1 MTSKKEV
8 DTDET
13 RSTRATSIYAALR
26 ESIIR
31 AEIAPGT
38 KINIREICERFGA
51 GLSPVREALSKL
63 STEGFVTHSDQ
74 RGFSVASLDLGGLEQ
89 LVRAR
94 CWVNETGLRQSIA
107 RGDAAWED
115 GLALAFNRMNR
126 IQRLNDEPYARTPEW
141 AQAHMAF
148 HRALISGSGSSW
160 ITRFC
165 DELFEAAERYR
176 FAARHTE
183 RARTD
188 VASEHEGIFMA
199 AIRGDADEAVRLLN
213 AHLETTANLVRTA
226 LPAANADRV
235 DISPGKKKRREA

>member
-1 MTSKKEV
+1 MTNEKEEAA
-8 DTDET
+8 DES
-13 RSTRATSIYAALR
+13 RLTRATSIYAALR

-38 KINIREICERFGA
+38 KLNIREICERFDV
-51 GLSPVREALSKL
+51 GLSPAREALSKL
-63 STEGFVTHSDQ
+63 SAEGIVTHSDQ

-94 CWVNETGLRQSIA
+94 CWVNEVGLRQSIA
-107 RGDAAWED
+107 RSDASWED

-126 IQRLNDEPYARTPEW
+126 IQRLNEQPYARTPEW

-148 HRALISGSGSSW
+148 HRALICGSGSPW

-176 FAARHTE
+176 FAARHAE

-188 VASEHEGIFMA
+188 VASEHEAIFMA

-213 AHLETTANLVRTA
+213 EHLETTASLVRTA
-226 LPAANADRV
+226 LPSANADKA
-235 DISPGKKKRREA
+235 SPGPGKKRREA